1 LTLYNILIIGYGSAG
16 KKHHYV
22 LKKLLN
28 NVKYFALRSKKSN
41 KEISGVKNIFD
52 FNEIKEI
59 NFDFIIISNPTKFHN
74 EALKQALYFECPI
87 FIEKPVL
94 YDLELADEFI
104 NTIKDKKI
112 ITYVACNLRFNK
124 TIVKLK
130 ELLKLKTV
138 GKIYEVSIYCGSNV
152 SEWRPNQDKSDLINT
167 VNLSGGVNIDL
178 IHELDYAY
186 WFFGLPI
193 KVNLFTKKVSDL
205 EIDVPDYANFILDYK
220 FFPVNVSLNYFR
232 NDYKRTVEIVGSKG
246 TIYADLSLN
255 QIKLNDNIIFSENV
269 DDIYYTYYEQMK
281 YFINVIKKKKQSM
294 NTILDGVD
302 VLKIGLGKYNGNI
315 KK

>member
-1 LTLYNILIIGYGSAG
+1 
-16 KKHHYV
+16 
-22 LKKLLN
+22 
-28 NVKYFALRSKKSN
+28 
-41 KEISGVKNIFD
+41 
-52 FNEIKEI
+52 
-59 NFDFIIISNPTKFHN
+59 
-74 EALKQALYFECPI
+74 
-87 FIEKPVL
+87 
-94 YDLELADEFI
+94 
-104 NTIKDKKI
+104 
-112 ITYVACNLRFNK
+112 
-124 TIVKLK
+124 
-130 ELLKLKTV
+130 
-138 GKIYEVSIYCGSNV
+138 
-152 SEWRPNQDKSDLINT
+152 
-167 VNLSGGVNIDL
+167 
-178 IHELDYAY
+178 
-186 WFFGLPI
+186 GLPI

-220 FFPVNVSLNYFR
+220 FFPVNVALNYFR